1 MTDTVTVQRVGPDWV
16 LETTLWLPRPRNEV
30 FEFFSDAHNLEEIT
44 PPILRFEVLTPK
56 PIPMKAGALIDYKLK
71 VRGLPIRWRTEIAVW
86 EPEHRF
92 VDTQIRG
99 PYAKWWH
106 EHTFEDHEG
115 GTLCKDRVEYR
126 PPGGPFAPI
135 INAIAVE
142 RDVRGIFAFRR
153 TKLLDLFPAR
163 EALAAREPAHA

>member
-1 MTDTVTVQRVGPDWV
+1 MSDPVSVRRVGPDWV
-16 LETTLWLPRPRNEV
+16 LQTSLWLPRPRTEV
-30 FEFFSDAHNLEEIT
+30 FEFFSDAHNLEDIT

-71 VRGLPIRWRTEIAVW
+71 VRGLPIRWRTEIAIW

-92 VDTQIRG
+92 VDTQIKG
-99 PYAKWWH
+99 PYVRWWH

-126 PPGGPFAPI
+126 PPGGPLAPI
-135 INAIAVE
+135 VNAIAVE
-142 RDVRGIFAFRR
+142 RDVRGIFDFRR
-153 TKLLDLFPAR
+153 KKLLELFPAQ
-163 EALAAREPAHA
+163 EHAPESALA